1 MAWLILFLAGLLE
14 IVWAIGL
21 KYTAGFTKPW
31 PSVITLAAMIAS
43 FVLLGQALRT
53 LPLGIA
59 YSVWVGI
66 GVVGT
71 VIFGAWLFGESLS
84 VLKVASIL
92 LILLGIIGLKLTS

>member
-1 MAWLILFLAGLLE
+1 MAWLILLLAGLLE

-71 VIFGAWLFGESLS
+71 VIFGAWLFDESLS
-84 VLKVASIL
+84 LLKIVSIL
-92 LILLGIIGLKLTS
+92 LILLGIVGLKLTS